1 MNLIMEQPKSFSGP
15 PAAAPIAQRGQ
26 AEYAAVIPAPF
37 GALGLRIRGD
47 RLIGV
52 DFLPPG
58 YPLKPPGTA
67 LTQRVALEMA
77 AYFRDPTTVFNLPI
91 DPDGTPYRQRV
102 WQAIR
107 GISCGETRTY
117 GDLALALHSAPR
129 AVGQAVGDNPLPI
142 IVPCHRVVGKRGMG
156 GFAHAGNGYSVG
168 IKRWLLRHEGVLGR

>member
-1 MNLIMEQPKSFSGP
+1 MNLIMKQPKSFSDP
-15 PAAAPIAQRGQ
+15 PASASVVQRGQ

-37 GALGLRIRGD
+37 GVLGLRIRKD

-58 YPLKPPGTA
+58 YPLKPPRTA
-67 LTQRVALEMA
+67 FTQRVALKMA

-117 GDLALALHSAPR
+117 GDLALALHSSPR
-129 AVGQAVGDNPLPI
+129 AVGQAAGDNPLPI

-156 GFAHAGNGYSVG
+156 GFAHAGNGYRVE
-168 IKRWLLRHEGVLGR
+168 IKRWLLRHEGALGR